1 MRIEAR
7 RDTIEVR
14 VGAKF
19 DALDVRKVEEALAA
33 LGPFARLT
41 IDFGLVREC
50 DDAALALLAT
60 TLGSMHGGEVALSG
74 LSQHQSRLLAYLGL
88 QPTRHD
94 PALHAGDRKV
104 VH

>member
-19 DALDVRKVEEALAA
+19 DAMDVQKVEEALAA

-41 IDFGLVREC
+41 IDFGLVRDC
-50 DDAALALLAT
+50 DDAALALLAS
-60 TLGSMHGGEVALSG
+60 TLGALHGGEVALSG
-74 LSQHQSRLLAYLGL
+74 LSQHQWRLLSYLGL
-88 QPTRHD
+88 QPRQE
-94 PALHAGDRKV
+94 PAAEANSPKVLH
-104 VH
+104 